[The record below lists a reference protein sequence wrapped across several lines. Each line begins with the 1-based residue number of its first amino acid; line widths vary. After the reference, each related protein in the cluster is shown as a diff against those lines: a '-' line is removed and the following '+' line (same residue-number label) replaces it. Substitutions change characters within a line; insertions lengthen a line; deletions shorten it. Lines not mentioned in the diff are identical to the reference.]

1 MKKILS
7 VVIALILAGSAL
19 TGCGEQKPTGKEE
32 KSQEQTNKQE
42 ETKPEGKT
50 EEKAETPAGDDVMAK
65 FNHSGYPILNEKETF
80 DIYVEQLSPVV
91 AANDKEVVK
100 KGIEDTNVNTNFI
113 EVAGSSWK
121 EKINILF
128 STNALPD
135 AILGD
140 ISVEEKYTQL
150 YPLDEFLTEEIAP
163 NIVKFFNSRPEYW
176 EILKAPDGHIYSL
189 PTGDETYWNAIDSQM
204 FINENWLKAVGKEA
218 PKNAAELKEVLEA
231 FKNGDPNGNGD
242 TTDEVPMT
250 FRGIWGWGDGME
262 NALAAF
268 GVFESGSHVMTK
280 DGEVKLAAKQD
291 EYFEALKFF
300 HELYEEGLIDSE
312 CFTQSSDQYKAKL
325 AEEVDK
331 YGVVITYD
339 KQDKTRN
346 WLPLLL
352 ADKNGNI
359 TVGLNNIE
367 HVDGF
372 SICKTCKNPGAL
384 VRWYD
389 YCNKDV
395 ETVLNWNRG
404 VKGEMWKDAEG
415 HEGMIELLNDP
426 EIQKAK
432 GANNR
437 EELRRMQS
445 FSGKSPSYMDLSY
458 QDIIYSNQPK
468 KLKPQLNQMVIEKGY
483 GVKSLPAGFSSK
495 ENSER
500 RGLLLTDIDNY
511 LNKFVAT
518 SIVDGIDEKGWET
531 HLKTLEK
538 LKVDE
543 YVKLCQE
550 FVDSRKK

>member
-1 MKKILS
+1 MKKIISLLMAILMVGTALS
-7 VVIALILAGSAL
+7 
-19 TGCGEQKPTGKEE
+19 GCGEKTTPAKED
-32 KSQEQTNKQE
+32 TKQE
-42 ETKPEGKT
+42 ASKPAETSKT
-50 EEKAETPAGDDVMAK
+50 ENTEQKKEDGVMAM
-65 FNHSGYPILNEKETF
+65 FNHTGYPILNEKETF

-100 KGIEDTNVNTNFI
+100 KGIADTNVDTNFI
-113 EVAGSSWK
+113 EVASSSWK

-128 STNALPD
+128 STSDLPD

-140 ISVEEKYTQL
+140 LSVEEKYTQL

-176 EILKAPDGHIYSL
+176 EMLKAPDGHIYSL

-204 FINENWLKAVGKEA
+204 FINENWLKAVGKEV
-218 PKNAAELKEVLEA
+218 PKNAAELREVLEA

-242 TTDEVPMT
+242 TADEVPMT
-250 FRGIWGWGDGME
+250 FRGVWGWGDGME

-268 GVFESGSHVMTK
+268 GVFESSSHVMTK
-280 DGEVKLAAKQD
+280 DGTVKFAAQQD
-291 EYFEALKFF
+291 EYFEALQFF
-300 HELYEEGLIDSE
+300 AELYKDGLLDTE
-312 CFTQSSDQYKAKL
+312 VFTHSQDQYKAKL

-339 KQDKTRN
+339 KQDKTRT

-372 SICKTCKNPGAL
+372 SITKACKNPGAL

-389 YCNKDV
+389 YCNKDL
-395 ETVLNWNRG
+395 ETIMAWNRG
-404 VKGEMWKDAEG
+404 VKDEAWRVPEG
-415 HEGMIELLNDP
+415 KEGMVEFLNDP

-445 FSGKSPSYMDLSY
+445 FAGKSPAYFNLSY
-458 QDIIYSNQPK
+458 QDKIFSNQPK
-468 KLKPQLNQMVIEKGY
+468 KLKPLLNQEVIDKGY
-483 GVKSLPAGFSSK
+483 GVKALPLGFASK
-495 ENSER
+495 ENSEQR
-500 RGLLLTDIDNY
+500 VLMLADIDNY

-518 SIVDGIDEKGWET
+518 SIVNGIDQKGWED

-538 LKVDE
+538 LKVNE

-550 FVDSRKK
+550 FVDNQKK